1 MTPQLA
7 AITILAILCTWSS
20 SAQAEEPKADAPAAD
35 APAADAPAAEAPAAE
50 APAAEAPAAAD
61 APAADAPAGD
71 TPAGDA
77 PAADAPAAEAPAA
90 EPATWWSPEGR
101 KAEAETLQEIFN
113 QMPKPVR
120 RKDGGKLVYPRSV
133 PLVVDDIHTNTMVWG
148 AKLQKDVHHLGI
160 SKVHTTSRGESIG
173 RDTAGISYCP
183 VACNRISDIFL
194 HNYEI
199 TIQYDGPI
207 SDWAGKASDNNSGYK
222 RRFGSTHKAKCSFP
236 MMYPEA
242 PKNTRLDPEKA
253 SEVTAAV
260 VAEIKRY
267 CAE

>member
-1 MTPQLA
+1 
-7 AITILAILCTWSS
+7 
-20 SAQAEEPKADAPAAD
+20 
-35 APAADAPAAEAPAAE
+35 
-50 APAAEAPAAAD
+50 
-61 APAADAPAGD
+61 
-71 TPAGDA
+71 
-77 PAADAPAAEAPAA
+77 
-90 EPATWWSPEGR
+90 
-101 KAEAETLQEIFN
+101 
-113 QMPKPVR
+113 MPKPVR

-183 VACNRISDIFL
+183 VACNRIADIFL
-194 HNYEI
+194 HNGEI

-222 RRFGSTHKAKCSFP
+222 RRFGSSNKAKCSFP

-242 PKNTRLDPEKA
+242 PRNTWLDPEKA

-260 VAEIKRY
+260 LAEIKRY